1 MKTRAKTT
9 LISTLFVLFLVLCVV
24 AGMSLFNGISTVSAQ
39 AATVEPTDLT
49 FMLNDDNQSYKV
61 RVLDKTAKSI
71 TIPSSY
77 DGLPVTAIDDSGF
90 TGCTALEMIY
100 V

>member
-49 FMLNDDNQSYKV
+49 FMLNDDI
-61 RVLDKTAKSI
+61 DKYNTTTGA
-71 TIPSSY
+71 
-77 DGLPVTAIDDSGF
+77 GLRAFS
-90 TGCTALEMIY
+90 TGLICRTNRKHS
-100 V
+100 